1 MRRLLMRRSLGLA
14 ALGFMLLLAPPA
26 FLGATAYD
34 RLELEIWC
42 ELEPMIQES
51 DDYPLSAAAARVR
64 VLEEARLLLSAM
76 IYGVRFAY
84 TPSDA
89 RRRSAEQFL
98 LTPIAELGWGDPR
111 LRVAETEVRDA
122 RLFARVRYDLQDF
135 QSARRRAWQSNAIPT
150 AAGTG
155 HASLFA
161 AAAPDGKRR
170 SLQEAFKEAVRNHLR
185 PILFNKPRE
194 VRGELLLWQ
203 APQIIV
209 DAGEYL
215 TSATVKLRVLEIRP
229 YSFF

>member
-1 MRRLLMRRSLGLA
+1 MRRL
-14 ALGFMLLLAPPA
+14 ALIPALFALLLLSPSS
-26 FLGATAYD
+26 LWATAYD
-34 RLELEIWC
+34 QLELEVWC

-51 DDYPLSAAAARVR
+51 DAYPLSDAAARER
-64 VLEEARLLLSAM
+64 VLEEARSLLSAM

-84 TPSDA
+84 TPSDVQ
-89 RRRSAEQFL
+89 RGNAEQFQ
-98 LTPIAELGWGDPR
+98 LTPLAELAWGDPR
-111 LRVAETEVRDA
+111 LEVAEAEVREA
-122 RLFARVRYDLQDF
+122 RLYARVRYDLQDF
-135 QSARRRAWQSNAIPT
+135 QSARRRAWRSNAIPT

-161 AAAPDGKRR
+161 ATAPDGKRR

-203 APQIIV
+203 APQVIV

-215 TSATVKLRVLEIRP
+215 TSATIKLRVQEIRP

>member
-1 MRRLLMRRSLGLA
+1 MRRFHRASLPAL
-14 ALGFMLLLAPPA
+14 LGFLLLLAAPGL
-26 FLGATAYD
+26 LGATSFD
-34 RLELEIWC
+34 QLELEVWC
-42 ELEPMIQES
+42 ELEPMTQES
-51 DDYPLSAAAARVR
+51 DDYPLSDAAARER
-64 VLEEARLLLSAM
+64 VLEEARSLLSAM
-76 IYGVRFAY
+76 IYGVRFSY

-89 RRRSAEQFL
+89 RRGSDEQFL
-98 LTPIAELGWGDPR
+98 LTPVAELGWGDPR
-111 LRVAETEVRDA
+111 LQVAEAEVRDA

-161 AAAPDGKRR
+161 AAAPLGKRR
-170 SLQEAFKEAVRNHLR
+170 SLEEAFKEAVRNHLR

-203 APQIIV
+203 APRIVV

-215 TSATVKLRVLEIRP
+215 TSASVKLRVLEVRP
-229 YSFF
+229 YSLF